1 MLPGLTV
8 EELATATASAMQVLA
23 ELLIAQGVDPHA
35 ITDLA
40 ERKAQDLVV
49 GQGKAN
55 AGNMLRIML
64 GERSDA

>member
-8 EELATATASAMQVLA
+8 EELALATASAMVVLK
-23 ELLIAQGVDPHA
+23 ETLIASGVDPLA
-35 ITDLA
+35 IEDQA

-49 GQGKAN
+49 NQRSGN

-64 GERSDA
+64 GQR